1 MVSVLT
7 KEKVVKIVGKKK
19 IVWASA
25 AAAMLLLTACGNEEE
40 ASGAPKEDSKPKTEE
55 TDVPKE
61 TSEKQV
67 SQEAAE
73 ETGSKGG
80 NQILN
85 PAVAEES
92 EGNTEVVYTNKD
104 PKYTHDMNGFIV
116 SVDEYQIVKVTDMNE
131 YSKILFDDQINGY
144 VVSTKVTIEN
154 GTDQPMYYNNYH
166 RVQLSNNLDFIQS
179 DWKNFV
185 PEEQR
190 IHTIKKNKE
199 KFTLFEAGEKVTGLM
214 TFTLTNDEF
223 DKLKTVKPK
232 YIIEGGL
239 ADNDQYKNSIQETSP
254 AYDFIFSDEQAK
266 ETAEQPLFYQD
277 RLTTDNWAD
286 KKMIFEK
293 SEINDIQQ
301 IGDVKI
307 TLEGVQ
313 YTEVLPT
320 EANKE
325 MFGDFG
331 DSGVAALTVRLYI
344 DNQSS
349 EPVSLANLGTILN
362 VDDNRARVL
371 SQGMAEPR
379 DPREIAPGQYGEKL
393 HVFLFRKDEFQLF
406 KKFTMEFG
414 PFIAEN
420 GEPAFKG
427 RKATFVLPR

>member
-1 MVSVLT
+1 MISVLH

-19 IVWASA
+19 MIWASVVS
-25 AAAMLLLTACGNEEE
+25 AMLLLTACGNEEE
-40 ASGAPKEDSKPKTEE
+40 ASGTPKEDSKTKSEE
-55 TDVPKE
+55 TNAQTE
-61 TSEKQV
+61 TSEEQATKETAEKAE
-67 SQEAAE
+67 SQ
-73 ETGSKGG
+73 GDNKV
-80 NQILN
+80 LN

-92 EGNTEVVYTNKD
+92 EGNVEVVYTNKD
-104 PKYTHDMNGFIV
+104 PKYTHDMNGFTV

-154 GTDQPMYYNNYH
+154 GTDKPMYYNNYH
-166 RVQLSNNLDFIQS
+166 RIQLSNDLDFLQS

-185 PEEQR
+185 PEDQR
-190 IHTIKKNKE
+190 IHTIKKNQE
-199 KFTLFEAGEKVTGLM
+199 DFTLFEAGEKVTGLM
-214 TFTLTNDEF
+214 TYTLTNDEF

-239 ADNDQYKNSIQETSP
+239 ADNDQYKDSIQQKSP
-254 AYDFIFSDEQAK
+254 AYDFIYSDEQAK
-266 ETAEQPLFYQD
+266 ETAEQPHFYQD

-293 SEINDIQQ
+293 SEINEMQQ

-307 TLEGVQ
+307 TLAGVQ
-313 YTEVLPT
+313 YTEVIPT

-325 MFGDFG
+325 MFRDFG
-331 DSGVAALTVRLYI
+331 DSGVVALTVKLNI

-349 EPVSLANLGTILN
+349 EPASITNLGTILN

-420 GEPAFKG
+420 GEQAFKG